1 MEIRGCS
8 TKKTGVPIY
17 LLESG
22 SRRVR
27 GTCIIQSV
35 YPISCSDWS
44 EERENHCVDLSYK
57 ELKERYKNPHAWVLA
72 EVKPVEDVW
81 YYDHPNG
88 AVIWVKDVSPVDEM
102 QDERLR
108 YGY

>member
-1 MEIRGCS
+1 MDGLIIKKKWLDLILSGKKTLEIRGCS

-27 GTCIIQSV
+27 GTCIIQSA

-44 EERENHCVDLSYK
+44 EEQENHCVDLSYR
-57 ELKERYKNPHAWVLA
+57 ELKE
-72 EVKPVEDVW
+72 
-81 YYDHPNG
+81 
-88 AVIWVKDVSPVDEM
+88 
-102 QDERLR
+102 
-108 YGY
+108 